1 MVGLGVV
8 PVFRGGL
15 TTTALRGM
23 PCLSRE
29 VSGEFSGE
37 LSTEG
42 AMGRCIGMDM
52 FNALPIT

>member
-1 MVGLGVV
+1 M
-8 PVFRGGL
+8 